1 MVLRPV
7 ALFAACVLAGALTAP
22 KAAADPESD
31 PVVTDAPPPAAAPV
45 AAAAPVVAVAPPP
58 ADAPPP
64 EAAALAAEPAPVDDG
79 RVESTPPATTT
90 SPDGWTLTMSA
101 KDETQQQIPPLTTAL
116 SSRSYVVGGTFTG
129 SLTGPEEDEPPH
141 GVLEVG
147 YQIGCGID
155 MSTSQGVT
163 MAGTVGVGPSLGL
176 GGIDVIPGGEGL
188 IPVLTSPVS
197 GSMAVGLK
205 PGIVNIIPVTKKEFT
220 GAEPWVTITGF
231 QVKIDGCVGESFI
244 RSYAFLTRSTDVS
257 DAILAYYGVT
267 KKV

>member
-1 MVLRPV
+1 
-7 ALFAACVLAGALTAP
+7 
-22 KAAADPESD
+22 
-31 PVVTDAPPPAAAPV
+31 
-45 AAAAPVVAVAPPP
+45 
-58 ADAPPP
+58 
-64 EAAALAAEPAPVDDG
+64 
-79 RVESTPPATTT
+79 
-90 SPDGWTLTMSA
+90 
-101 KDETQQQIPPLTTAL
+101 
-116 SSRSYVVGGTFTG
+116 
-129 SLTGPEEDEPPH
+129 
-141 GVLEVG
+141 
-147 YQIGCGID
+147 

-176 GGIDVIPGGEGL
+176 GGIDIIPGGEGL

-197 GSMAVGLK
+197 GSIAVGLK

-220 GAEPWVTITGF
+220 GAEPWVMISGF